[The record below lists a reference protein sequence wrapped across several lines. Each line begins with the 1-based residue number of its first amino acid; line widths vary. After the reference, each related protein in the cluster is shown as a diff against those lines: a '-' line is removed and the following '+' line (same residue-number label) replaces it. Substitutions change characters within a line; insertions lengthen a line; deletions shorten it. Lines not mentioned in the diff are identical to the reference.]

1 MNDPLIAELFHKEYT
16 GLVRYAEIM
25 YRKCG
30 GYVDP
35 RGRAEEIVQET
46 FLRAIQHANKL
57 PDDANLD
64 AWLFRI
70 ARNVH
75 ISRLRK
81 RQREVGD
88 AALDV
93 APSSEDVE
101 SGLADQEQ
109 ALHILRNLHTLEE
122 PYKEV
127 FTLRALGDMGYR
139 ELAALF
145 GKTESWAR
153 VTYHRARPLLS

>member
-1 MNDPLIAELFHKEYT
+1 MNLETLYTACFPKLYRFALSLTRIPAE
-16 GLVRYAEIM
+16 
-25 YRKCG
+25 
-30 GYVDP
+30 
-35 RGRAEEIVQET
+35 AEEIVQET

-64 AWLFRI
+64 TWLFRI

-93 APSSEDVE
+93 VPSGEDVE
-101 SGLADQEQ
+101 SRLADQEQ

-127 FTLRALGDMGYR
+127 FTLRALGDVGTGSSPHS
-139 ELAALF
+139 LAKPKA
-145 GKTESWAR
+145 GPVSPTTGHA
-153 VTYHRARPLLS
+153 

>member
-1 MNDPLIAELFHKEYT
+1 MNMEALYTACFPKLYRFALSMTRSPAE
-16 GLVRYAEIM
+16 
-25 YRKCG
+25 
-30 GYVDP
+30 
-35 RGRAEEIVQET
+35 AEEIVQET
-46 FLRAIQHANKL
+46 FLRAIQHAHKL

-88 AALDV
+88 AALEAV
-93 APSSEDVE
+93 PSGEDIE
-101 SGLADQEQ
+101 NRLLNQDQ
-109 ALHILRNLHTLEE
+109 ALHILRHLHALDE

-127 FTLRALGDMGYR
+127 FTLHALGNVGYR
-139 ELAALF
+139 EIAALF

-153 VTYHRARPLLS
+153 GTYYRARLQLAERMNKEGTL

>member
-1 MNDPLIAELFHKEYT
+1 MNLETLYTACFPKLYRFALSLTRIPAE
-16 GLVRYAEIM
+16 
-25 YRKCG
+25 
-30 GYVDP
+30 
-35 RGRAEEIVQET
+35 AEEIVQET
-46 FLRAIQHANKL
+46 FLRAIQHANKR

-93 APSSEDVE
+93 VPSGEDVE
-101 SGLADQEQ
+101 SRLADQEQ

-127 FTLRALGDMGYR
+127 FTLRALGDVGYR

-153 VTYHRARPLLS
+153 VTYHRARLMLTERMNKEGTL